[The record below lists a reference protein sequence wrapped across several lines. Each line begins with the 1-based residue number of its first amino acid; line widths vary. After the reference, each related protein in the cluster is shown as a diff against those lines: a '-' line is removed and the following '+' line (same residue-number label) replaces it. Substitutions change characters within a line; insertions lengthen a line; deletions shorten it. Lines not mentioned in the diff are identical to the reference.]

1 MALESVDIIL
11 ARRVAEVAA
20 RAPRPNLHSD
30 AMAVDASRTAQLKR
44 TAPAVQQPGRAGFHV
59 EHNGAWYS
67 LIGPD
72 GKVGNSQRT
81 EAEAWAQLD
90 AGA

>member
-1 MALESVDIIL
+1 
-11 ARRVAEVAA
+11 
-20 RAPRPNLHSD
+20 
-30 AMAVDASRTAQLKR
+30 
-44 TAPAVQQPGRAGFHV
+44 V